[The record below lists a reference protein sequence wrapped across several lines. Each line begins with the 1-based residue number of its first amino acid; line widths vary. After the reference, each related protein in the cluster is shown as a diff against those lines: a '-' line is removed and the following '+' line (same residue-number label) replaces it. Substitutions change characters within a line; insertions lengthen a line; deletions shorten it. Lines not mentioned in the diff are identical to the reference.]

1 MCNYEVV
8 RHLNLPFL
16 TSMPVAAVC
25 VHKQASHGLSV
36 ALVKN
41 RANATRL
48 SFYLSSIGNFE
59 IETPDFGFIIW

>member
-1 MCNYEVV
+1 
-8 RHLNLPFL
+8 
-16 TSMPVAAVC
+16 MPVAAVC

-59 IETPDFGFIIW
+59 IETPDFGFIIG